1 MKRVLAVVAAA
12 MTSGC
17 ATMGSAPSILVRDR
31 EPPTPQ
37 ELPKPAVIIP
47 LACVQGPAEPIPLP
61 PLPPSPGEM
70 PVIPSEAPSATIAGL
85 STRLTQVQ
93 TALAVTQWRLS
104 ALEIT
109 VPGLRAQLEA
119 NEQRLLECSTGL
131 GEQNAVTSK

>member
-1 MKRVLAVVAAA
+1 MRE
-12 MTSGC
+12 
-17 ATMGSAPSILVRDR
+17 R
-31 EPPTPQ
+31 EPQTPP

-70 PVIPSEAPSATIAGL
+70 PVIPGEPVSPTVASLSA
-85 STRLTQVQ
+85 RLTQVQ

-119 NEQRLLECSTGL
+119 NEARLLECSTGL
-131 GEQNAVTSK
+131 GEQNAVTGK